1 MRERQKKLK
10 RLWSWLLSS
19 IWLTSAPLYGG
30 MIFIWSLKPRPWSFD
45 FFLAVPYDGPFT
57 LLSIKRKETD
67 QSRKLFLGPS
77 DKLRGQK
84 LFGHPFSGNFKAV
97 FKTVPSDLISEFDL
111 LSRESLRDTDSFNN
125 FTCFT
130 EAKRSHSIRLKK
142 PNQTNFSSVFFL
154 IQ

>member
-30 MIFIWSLKPRPWSFD
+30 MIFIRSLKPRPWSFD

-84 LFGHPFSGNFKAV
+84 LFGHPFSGNFKALSQPFLKLFRRTWYRSLTSYRGNRSETQIPLTILLALPKRKEV
-97 FKTVPSDLISEFDL
+97 TLSD
-111 LSRESLRDTDSFNN
+111 
-125 FTCFT
+125 
-130 EAKRSHSIRLKK
+130 
-142 PNQTNFSSVFFL
+142 
-154 IQ
+154 